1 MYMYYTE
8 RQNKKKQC
16 YDRLESFEFRG
27 ANFLDCQFFKDL
39 LGCYRIDVHKYKM
52 NKDYVFIIC

>member
-1 MYMYYTE
+1 MCTCTTLYTE

-27 ANFLDCQFFKDL
+27 ANFYGLSIF
-39 LGCYRIDVHKYKM
+39 
-52 NKDYVFIIC
+52 